1 MEDEDFILNNLRQE
15 GVELFNDDW
24 IDMKRDFIKRLII
37 RFTKQTPD
45 ELTSVIG
52 QQYVNWRQ
60 KNKNNMTHLKKPMR
74 VNLGSELYKA
84 SLM

>member
-52 QQYVNWRQ
+52 Q
-60 KNKNNMTHLKKPMR
+60 
-74 VNLGSELYKA
+74 
-84 SLM
+84 